1 MVLIPVYVS
10 YSVFNIL
17 HSVNLVGQVIVP
29 PLSLQHKVQF
39 PYYIKELHN
48 A

>member
-17 HSVNLVGQVIVP
+17 HSVNLVGHVIVP
-29 PLSLQHKVQF
+29 PYNLQHNVQF
-39 PYYIKELHN
+39 PYCINELHN